1 MVDAVSVKLPTF
13 WTTSPTAWF
22 AQAEAQFAIRG
33 VTQDDTKYYH
43 VVAALDTS
51 TATRTVLLLSSPPTT
66 DKYSAI
72 KTFLISAYDLSDSE
86 RASALFNLPGLGDS
100 KPSELMDSMLSLL
113 GTHTPCFLFRHLFL
127 QQLPD
132 YVRAPLAPSSTDNYR
147 ALAQEADKIYL
158 AGRQNLQE
166 VNIPQ
171 HTPRAKFSKPPTDRQ
186 CYFHRRWGRQ
196 TTKCEP
202 HCKHYSR
209 NQGNEFQGQR

>member
-1 MVDAVSVKLPTF
+1 M
-13 WTTSPTAWF
+13 
-22 AQAEAQFAIRG
+22 
-33 VTQDDTKYYH
+33 
-43 VVAALDTS
+43 VAALDTS
-51 TATRTVLLLSSPPTT
+51 TATRTVSLLSSPPTT

-100 KPSELMDSMLSLL
+100 NPSELMDSMLSLL

-171 HTPRAKFSKPPTDRQ
+171 HTTAHHNTPPEPNSAS
-186 CYFHRRWGRQ
+186 HRRTDNVTFIAVGGDKLQ
-196 TTKCEP
+196 SVNHIVNTTLGTRETSSWANGKLNRRWSEP
-202 HCKHYSR
+202 TTTDCD
-209 NQGNEFQGQR
+209 